1 MGIFVQDT
9 LELDTGVEVNDY
21 YVRVREIDII
31 NNVNNKGVF
40 QVVGICDCYA
50 TKAAREAERDSLKTI
65 LVSIGTESL
74 VDVHGQV
81 YTNLKSRF
89 ENTTDDN

>member
-1 MGIFVQDT
+1 MGIFVQNT
-9 LELDTGVEVNDY
+9 LELDNGVEVNNY

-50 TKAAREAERDSLKTI
+50 TKAAREAEKESLNTI

-74 VDVHGQV
+74 VDVHEQV
-81 YTNLKSRF
+81 YSNLKSKF
-89 ENTTDDN
+89 ENITDDN

>member
-9 LELDTGVEVNDY
+9 FELDNGVEVNNY

-31 NNVNNKGVF
+31 NNVNNKGVY
-40 QVVGICDCYA
+40 QVVGICDCYS
-50 TKAAREAERDSLKTI
+50 TKAAREAEKESLNTI

-74 VDVHGQV
+74 VDVHEQV
-81 YTNLKSRF
+81 YSNLKSKF
-89 ENTTDDN
+89 ENITDDN